1 MDPTANGSTESL
13 PLRRRVELAFGR
25 TTLSAQQ
32 REELQ
37 AGTVVELDA
46 FVDDYVDVYADGGLI
61 ARGRAVVVDGK
72 LAVRIQEAL
81 VGDA

>member
-1 MDPTANGSTESL
+1 MDSTANEHVQRV

-25 TTLSAQQ
+25 TTLGAAEKMNL
-32 REELQ
+32 R
-37 AGTVVELDA
+37 AGAVIELDA
-46 FVDDYVDVYADGGLI
+46 FVDDYVDVYADGGLV

-81 VGDA
+81 VGDH